1 MDYAGTPMSLAL
13 LPTGLWLVLGN
24 AAGPAWPLSCFR
36 GGRSSHSNS
45 CHDSLSPFPFPHSI
59 DFPWWLWCCWQYV
72 YRQLKLINCRDTT
85 EAP

>member
-45 CHDSLSPFPFPHSI
+45 CHDSLSPFPFPRSI

-72 YRQLKLINCRDTT
+72 YRQLKLINCADAT